1 MSQATQPVRILQV
14 VGRMDRAGA
23 ETMLMNYYRAVDRRR
38 YQFDFL
44 VFDTDR
50 GDYDDEIEALG
61 GRVVRLARGNWL
73 ARTAAIYRLLRN
85 GPWIAVHAHTN
96 FSNMFPLLA
105 AAAARVPVRV
115 SHAHVTDYVQGS
127 LAQRAYQAVAP
138 RLIRL
143 AATRRAAC
151 GVAAARLL
159 YRSGDAVTMIPNAIA
174 ADRFMLDRKEASEHL
189 RRELGVDADTLLVL
203 QVGRLDPV
211 KNQLFTLEIASQ
223 LRARGRDAVLLL
235 AGRGGLE
242 PEIRRRIADQGL
254 QAQVRLL
261 GVRGDVP
268 ELLNGADAFILPS
281 LIEGFPVVL
290 VEAQAAGIPCLVSDR
305 VSAEVDLGLGLLQF
319 LPVAAEV
326 TADACQGLAS
336 DWAAALERSC
346 SVPPVT
352 EQERL
357 RVLDASGY
365 SVSSSTARLTDLYDA
380 GGPAGG

>member
-1 MSQATQPVRILQV
+1 
-14 VGRMDRAGA
+14 
-23 ETMLMNYYRAVDRRR
+23 MNYYRAVDRRR

-44 VFDTDR
+44 VFDADR

-61 GRVVRLARGNWL
+61 GRVVRLARSNWL
-73 ARTAAIYRLLRN
+73 TRTAAIYRLLRD

-115 SHAHVTDYVQGS
+115 SHAHVTDYVRGS
-127 LAQRAYQAVAP
+127 LAQRAYRALAP

-151 GVAAARLL
+151 GVAAAWLL

-174 ADRFMLDRKEASEHL
+174 ADRFMLDRQALSERL
-189 RRELGVDADTLLVL
+189 RRELGVGVDTLLVL

-211 KNQLFTLEIASQ
+211 KNQLFTLEIARQ
-223 LRARGRDAVLLL
+223 LRARGRDTVFLL

-242 PEIRRRIADQGL
+242 PEIRQRIADLGL

-261 GVRGDVP
+261 GVRDDVP

-290 VEAQAAGIPCLVSDR
+290 VEAQAAGIACIVSDR
-305 VSAEVDLGLGLLQF
+305 VSAEVDLGLGLLRF
-319 LPVAAEV
+319 LPVPAEITAAGCEKLAGDW
-326 TADACQGLAS
+326 ADA
-336 DWAAALERSC
+336 LEHSAD
-346 SVPPVT
+346 VPRAGT
-352 EQERL
+352 QERL

-365 SVSSSTARLTDLYDA
+365 SVSSATARLTDLYDA
-380 GGPAGG
+380 GVAARR